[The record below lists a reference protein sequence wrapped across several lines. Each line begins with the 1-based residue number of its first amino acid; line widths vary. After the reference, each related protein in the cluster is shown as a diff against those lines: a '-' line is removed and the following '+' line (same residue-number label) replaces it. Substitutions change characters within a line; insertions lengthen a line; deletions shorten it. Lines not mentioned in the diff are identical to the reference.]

1 MTTIRFKSGDYVHRG
16 QPVNME
22 GRVMKMTKPY
32 SVGTRGGF
40 VTVDGSSIAGFPERN
55 IRIFV
60 QSPSEFEVLDGD
72 PIAAMGVAA
81 PVTAMAFTPAEPVVE
96 ETDDEIV
103 ERMRQRFAELTD
115 LTKAVKCGDI
125 RGMIV
130 SGPPGVGKSH
140 GVEEVLERY
149 DTLALLGRQEPRYE
163 IVKGTSSAL
172 GLYCKLFEFCD
183 ADNVLVFDDCD
194 SILFDEVGLNLL
206 KAALDSKKSR
216 RISWNTDSN
225 KLRNEGIP
233 NSFEFEGSVI
243 FITNIKFD
251 AVRSVR
257 LRDHLAALESRCH
270 YIDLTINTTREKM
283 LRIRQVTKDG
293 MLDDYRLSDAVKD
306 EIVQFVDDNKNRL
319 RELSLRSVIKAADL
333 AQAFPNNWRN
343 MAEATLTR
351 KG

>member
-16 QPVNME
+16 AAVNME

-40 VTVDGSSIAGFPERN
+40 VTVDGSSIPGFPERN

-60 QSPSEFEVLDGD
+60 QSPAEFEVIDGD

-81 PVTAMAFTPAEPVVE
+81 PVAAMAFTPAEPVIE

-149 DTLALLGRQEPRYE
+149 DTLALLGRNPPKYE
-163 IVKGTSSAL
+163 IIKGTTSAL

-183 ADNVLVFDDCD
+183 SDNVLVFDDCD

-225 KLRNEGIP
+225 KLRTEGIP

-243 FITNIKFD
+243 FITNLKFD
-251 AVRSVR
+251 SVRSVK

-270 YIDLTINTTREKM
+270 YIDLTIDTTRDKM

-306 EIVQFVDDNKNRL
+306 DIVQFVDDNKNRL
-319 RELSLRSVIKAADL
+319 RELSLRSVLKAADL

-343 MAEATLTR
+343 MAEATLVR
-351 KG
+351 SR

>member
-60 QSPSEFEVLDGD
+60 QSPAEFEVLDGD

-81 PVTAMAFTPAEPVVE
+81 PVAAMAFTPAEPVIE

-103 ERMRQRFAELTD
+103 ERMRQRFEELTD

-149 DTLALLGRQEPRYE
+149 DTMAALGLQAPKYE
-163 IVKGTSSAL
+163 VVKGTSSAL

-183 ADNVLVFDDCD
+183 SDNVLVFDDCD

-270 YIDLTINTTREKM
+270 YIDLTIDTTREKM

-333 AQAFPNNWRN
+333 AQAFPNNWRK

-351 KG
+351 KA

>member
-60 QSPSEFEVLDGD
+60 QSPAEFEVLEGD

-81 PVTAMAFTPAEPVVE
+81 PAAAMAFEPAEPVIE

-103 ERMRQRFAELTD
+103 ERMRQRFEELTD

-149 DTLALLGRQEPRYE
+149 DTLALLGRQAPKYE
-163 IVKGTSSAL
+163 IVKGTTSAL

-183 ADNVLVFDDCD
+183 SDNVLVFDDCD

-251 AVRSVR
+251 GVRSVR

-270 YIDLTINTTREKM
+270 YIDLTIDTTREKM

-293 MLDDYRLSDAVKD
+293 MLDDYRLTDDVKA

-319 RELSLRSVIKAADL
+319 RELSLRSVLKAADL
-333 AQAFPNNWRN
+333 AQAFPNNWLK

-351 KG
+351 TR